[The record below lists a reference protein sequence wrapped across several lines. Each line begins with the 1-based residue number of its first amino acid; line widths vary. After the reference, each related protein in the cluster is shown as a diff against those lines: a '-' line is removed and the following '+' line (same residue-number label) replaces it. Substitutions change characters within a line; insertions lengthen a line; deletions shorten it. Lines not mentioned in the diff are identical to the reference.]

1 MTPEVV
7 ISVDKR
13 EDDRYHVPGCQW
25 CDHIH
30 HANKESVTITEA
42 EEQGYKACDECKPVA

>member
-1 MTPEVV
+1 MTPEVL

-30 HANKESVTITEA
+30 RANKESVTIA
-42 EEQGYKACDECKPVA
+42 EQGYKACDDCKPGP

>member
-13 EDDRYHVPGCQW
+13 EDDRYPVPGCQW
-25 CDHIH
+25 CDHIR

-42 EEQGYKACDECKPVA
+42 EEQGYKACDECNPVA

>member
-7 ISVDKR
+7 ISADKR
-13 EDDRYHVPGCQW
+13 EDHRYHAPGCRW

-30 HANKESVTITEA
+30 HANKQRLTIAEA
-42 EEQGYKACDECKPVA
+42 EEQGYKACEECKPGS